1 MPNSDQIR
9 DLRKTYGID
18 SLEKENMHENPF
30 KAFKEWFEKAHSCEE
45 IEEANAMTL
54 ATCGKDMQPSARV
67 VLLKGFDDKSLC
79 FYTNYKGR
87 KGIQLTENPKGSLMF
102 FWPPLERQVRIEG
115 NIEKVSPKESDEYFN
130 SRPKGSR
137 LGAIASSQSKKIDS
151 REVLEQRLEDLA
163 EQYKDTDE
171 IPRPDHWGGYIIKP
185 NYFEFWQG
193 RANRLHD
200 RISYELE
207 DDGTW
212 TISRLSP

>member
-9 DLRKTYGID
+9 HLRKSYGID
-18 SLEKENMHENPF
+18 SLEKENMQQNPF
-30 KAFKEWFEKAHSCEE
+30 DVFKEWFEKAHSCEE

-115 NIEKVSPKESDEYFN
+115 SIEKVSPEESDAYFN

-137 LGAIASSQSKKIDS
+137 LGAIASSQSEKIDS
-151 REVLEQRLEDLA
+151 REVLEQKLQDLS

-185 NYFEFWQG
+185 SYFEFWQG

-200 RISYELE
+200 RISYELKA
-207 DDGTW
+207 DGDW
-212 TISRLSP
+212 TMSRLSP